1 METRIFSILA
11 HHTALLVRRLLP
23 FAFRFSGFAN
33 GFEFGFFLAGFFE
46 PCFPLVRCFEGDSAD
61 FAFAEV
67 GEDVLGGFLVVDP
80 SAAEDCAAFF
90 GYPFEP

>member
-1 METRIFSILA
+1 MFPIGS
-11 HHTALLVRRLLP
+11 
-23 FAFRFSGFAN
+23 AFQ
-33 GFEFGFFLAGFFE
+33 
-46 PCFPLVRCFEGDSAD
+46 GDSAD

-90 GYPFEP
+90 GYPLEP